1 MTTTKTFL
9 SFAPEVIADSS
20 GWTGNALR
28 FATEKEAEIYVRDLS
43 MRWFAVRETRVVPST
58 DAPNYEMAK
67 VEHDGGYAYT
77 LKALETA

>member
-1 MTTTKTFL
+1 MTTTTPFL

-58 DAPNYEMAK
+58 DPVNYAMKETAF
-67 VEHDGGYAYT
+67 DGGTAYT
-77 LKALETA
+77 LTAVETA